1 MNLSRSSLTTEQRLR
16 HMDRFSTD
24 RLTEV
29 AVENGFRV
37 TTESTGEGWLT
48 FRSTSVRGEIALGLI
63 TENGPFLLCVALRSV
78 SKFLKLTEIQPTPKG
93 FSKVFLVESREKLF
107 DSVRRVYQESQI
119 MGESN
124 YFPLDE
130 FIERTA
136 ENGNTETEGNAR
148 SEGKARERI
157 GQSIFRSAL
166 LKFWNNTCPLTGITD
181 LELLRASHIKPWS
194 ECETDADRLCPYNGL
209 LLSAHWD
216 AAFDKF
222 LVTFD
227 EDGETMFSRR
237 LSCSARS
244 LLQNFGKTKILL
256 QPDHL
261 VWMEWHRKK
270 FDELDVT

>member
-16 HMDRFSTD
+16 HIDRFSTD

-29 AVENGFRV
+29 AVENGYRV

-63 TENGPFLLCVALRSV
+63 TENGPFLLCVTLRSV
-78 SKFLKLTEIQPTPKG
+78 SKFLELAEIRPTPKG
-93 FSKVFLVESREKLF
+93 FSKVFLVESREKLY
-107 DSVRRVYQESQI
+107 DSVRRVYQESQM

-124 YFPLDE
+124 YLPLEE

-136 ENGNTETEGNAR
+136 GPCNTE

-157 GQSIFRSAL
+157 GQTIFRSAL
-166 LKFWNNTCPLTGITD
+166 LKFWNNTCPLTGIAD

-194 ECETDADRLCPYNGL
+194 ECKTDSDRLCPYNGL
-209 LLSAHWD
+209 LLSSHWD

-227 EDGETMFSRR
+227 GDGEAKFSRR

-256 QPDHL
+256 QPDHQ